1 MHTVNVYSTN
11 YNLHQKKYE
20 ENLNFNNVILN
31 INKKIII
38 INFIRPRLMTLQQIS
53 PIEKNAL
60 YKLR

>member
-1 MHTVNVYSTN
+1 MVTVYSTN

-20 ENLNFNNVILN
+20 ENLNFNNAI
-31 INKKIII
+31 
-38 INFIRPRLMTLQQIS
+38 FIRPRLMTLQQIS